1 MGSSTGDRPFHLICC
16 ISLAAFLLPDWRDFG
31 HTNMNLDD
39 KWKGCWAAVR
49 QSLSDG
55 KTEQAEALLYA
66 TLVIAEDFEPD
77 DQRLIM
83 TLECLA
89 EVIFK
94 QRRYAQAEPVCKRV
108 IMIYERKFG
117 LEHPDL
123 GVFTNNL
130 GLIYH
135 HQKKFFMAETEYQK
149 ALAMQS
155 KLLGQAHPHTINVM
169 ANYARLLKETHRQ
182 AEARHMDAC
191 IKGANVEA
199 NWTQSGTYKSYV
211 VASTEQLSPN
221 TQSTYI
227 TASVPDQPMRA
238 PVPVAQGKR
247 GRAYYSQN
255 EDITLQD
262 IALPPLLNKA
272 ETITV
277 QVNPVP
283 QASGRTAN
291 GMQRLIQQRKQVCD

>member
-1 MGSSTGDRPFHLICC
+1 LAVSS
-16 ISLAAFLLPDWRDFG
+16 LLPAGLEFG
-31 HTNMNLDD
+31 RINMNLDD

-49 QSLSDG
+49 QSISDG
-55 KTEQAEALLYA
+55 KIEQAEALLYA
-66 TLVIAEDFEPD
+66 TLVIAEDFEAD
-77 DQRLIM
+77 DHRLIM

-89 EVIFK
+89 EVIFR
-94 QRRYAQAEPVCKRV
+94 QHRYAQAEPVCKRV

-117 LEHPDL
+117 PEHSDV

-155 KLLGQAHPHTINVM
+155 KLLGQGHPQTINVM

-191 IKGANVEA
+191 IKGAHTEA
-199 NWTQSGTYKSYV
+199 NWTQSGSYKAFE
-211 VASTEQLSPN
+211 VAANEQLAPSMGMELDP
-221 TQSTYI
+221 S
-227 TASVPDQPMRA
+227 MRA
-238 PVPVAQGKR
+238 PLPVAQGKR

-262 IALPPLLNKA
+262 VALPPLLNKA
-272 ETITV
+272 DSITM
-277 QVNPVP
+277 QIDPVP
-283 QASGRTAN
+283 QDSLKTAN
-291 GMQRLIQQRKQVCD
+291 GMQRLIRQRKQVCD

>member
-1 MGSSTGDRPFHLICC
+1 
-16 ISLAAFLLPDWRDFG
+16 
-31 HTNMNLDD
+31 MNLDD

-49 QSLSDG
+49 QSMAEGRID
-55 KTEQAEALLYA
+55 QAEALLYS
-66 TLVIAEDFEPD
+66 TLEIAEHFEPD

-89 EVIFK
+89 EVIFRQ
-94 QRRYAQAEPVCKRV
+94 QRFPQAEPICKRV

-117 LEHPDL
+117 PEHPDV

-149 ALAMQS
+149 ALAMQT
-155 KLLGQAHPHTINVM
+155 KLLGQSHPHTLNVM

-182 AEARHMDAC
+182 AEARHMDALM
-191 IKGANVEA
+191 KGANSSA
-199 NWTQSGTYKSYV
+199 NWTQSGTYRAYV
-211 VASTEQLSPN
+211 VAENEQL
-221 TQSTYI
+221 T
-227 TASVPDQPMRA
+227 PDGARPPAEALMKA
-238 PVPVAQGKR
+238 PLPVAQGKR

-262 IALPPLLNKA
+262 VALPPSLNKA
-272 ETITV
+272 ETLSV
-277 QVNPVP
+277 QVNAVP
-283 QASGRTAN
+283 QPSKQTAN
-291 GMQRLIQQRKQVCD
+291 GMQRLIQQRRQVCD